1 MGYKKRITKSVVLD
15 SASPNSAL
23 DVIIDWVV
31 NKFTTD
37 VPDLKIQKEIA
48 YSADG
53 YKNFPVFSDT
63 KFPVMSDSDDHISA
77 PPCSKIVFIGKH
89 SNSVGLC
96 IFCYTRKGR
105 YYLDICVLPSFDMMC
120 VTPATYGDGYQNSAN
135 ACNYI
140 SKFLRGYYGT
150 FYYNTYLNDIPTRL
164 EWDITPSSDTSA
176 VSMSI
181 VYAGGK
187 YGYAYSINSPH
198 TSYTHFQLAFTKQT
212 RSASEPVASMWFI
225 RTTPGIFDIDTQY
238 ELTPGT
244 FSPAKYNFKGSNVT
258 FTDLSRIDN
267 VNDSITSHIML
278 LSNHDYNQN
287 ITAGLHFFLLWLPIT
302 TGMNTDF
309 HDRYTTYFKYTA
321 GYLPPV
327 IANYGDKTRDPVL
340 WNCGEWFPN
349 PKEGRIFLRRVE
361 QPVTTKDYTY
371 IYRMLIP
378 SMSTPKA
385 GTVYESGSEAYMAL
399 LDNSLTYGI
408 KLA

>member
-23 DVIIDWVV
+23 DVMIDWIV
-31 NKFTTD
+31 NKFITD

-53 YKNFPVFSDT
+53 YKNFPVFSETDYSGS
-63 KFPVMSDSDDHISA
+63 V
-77 PPCSKIVFIGKH
+77 PPCSKIVFVGKH

-96 IFCYTRKGR
+96 IFCYTRGSR

-120 VTPATYGDGYQNSAN
+120 VTPATYGDGYQNNAN

-140 SKFLRGYYGT
+140 SKFLRGYYGST
-150 FYYNTYLNDIPTRL
+150 YYVTSLNNIQTRL
-164 EWDITPSSDTSA
+164 EWDITPSVDTSA
-176 VSMSI
+176 INMSI
-181 VYAGGK
+181 VYAGGN
-187 YGYAYSINSPH
+187 YGYAYSINSSH
-198 TSYTHFQLAFTKQT
+198 TTYNHFQVAFTKQT
-212 RSASEPVASMWFI
+212 RSASEPVASMWLI

-244 FSPAKYNFKGSNVT
+244 FSPAKYNFDNPEAI
-258 FTDLSRIDN
+258 FTDLSQTDN
-267 VNDSITSHIML
+267 VNDSIAAHIML
-278 LSNHDYNQN
+278 LSNSTDYKAKN
-287 ITAGLHFFLLWLPIT
+287 INAGLHFFLLWLPIT
-302 TGMNTDF
+302 KGIPANYD
-309 HDRYTTYFKYTA
+309 YASYFSYEK

-327 IANYGDKTRDPVL
+327 IANYGDKTRDPAL
-340 WNCGEWFPN
+340 WNSGEWFPN
-349 PKEGRIFLRRVE
+349 PRDGRIFLRRIE

-399 LDNSLTYGI
+399 LDNALTYGI
-408 KLA
+408 RLA

>member
-1 MGYKKRITKSVVLD
+1 MTYKKRITKSVVLD

-23 DVIIDWVV
+23 DVMTDWIV
-31 NKFTTD
+31 NKFITD

-48 YSADG
+48 YSAEG
-53 YKNFPVFSDT
+53 YKGFPVFSET
-63 KFPVMSDSDDHISA
+63 NYFDSA
-77 PPCSKIVFIGKH
+77 APCSKIVFIGKH

-96 IFCYTRKGR
+96 IFCYMRDSR

-140 SKFLRGYYGT
+140 SKFLRGYNNG
-150 FYYNTYLNDIPTRL
+150 DIQTRL
-164 EWDITPSSDTSA
+164 TWDITPSADTSA

-187 YGYAYSINSPH
+187 YGYAYSINSSH

-225 RTTPGIFDIDTQY
+225 RTSPGIFDIDTQY
-238 ELTPGT
+238 ELTPGR
-244 FSPAKYNFKGSNVT
+244 FSPPRYNYETSYDKV
-258 FTDLSRIDN
+258 FTDISSLDN
-267 VNDSITSHIML
+267 INDSVSSRLML
-278 LSNHDYNQN
+278 LGNASS
-287 ITAGLHFFLLWLPIT
+287 TGRFTSGLNLFLLWEPANPGFNFIK
-302 TGMNTDF
+302 
-309 HDRYTTYFKYTA
+309 YFYWND

-327 IANYGDKTRDPVL
+327 IANYSDKTRDPAL
-340 WNCGEWFPN
+340 WNYGEWFPQ
-349 PKEGRIFLRRVE
+349 PKEGRIFLRRIE

-408 KLA
+408 RLA

>member
-1 MGYKKRITKSVVLD
+1 MAYKKRIMKSVVLD

-23 DVIIDWVV
+23 DVMTDWIV

-53 YKNFPVFSDT
+53 YKNFPVFSET
-63 KFPVMSDSDDHISA
+63 NYFGSA
-77 PPCSKIVFIGKH
+77 APCSKIVFIGKH

-96 IFCYTRKGR
+96 IFCYAKSDR

-120 VTPATYGDGYQNSAN
+120 VTPATYGDGYQNSAA
-135 ACNYI
+135 ACNYF
-140 SKFLRGYYGT
+140 SKFLRGY
-150 FYYNTYLNDIPTRL
+150 NNDKIQTRL

-176 VSMSI
+176 VNMSI

-187 YGYAYSINSPH
+187 YGYAYSINSLH
-198 TSYTHFQLAFTKQT
+198 TSYNQFQLAFTKQT
-212 RSASEPVASMWFI
+212 RSASEPVASMWFMNK
-225 RTTPGIFDIDTQY
+225 TPGIFDIDTQY
-238 ELTPGT
+238 ELTPGR
-244 FSPAKYNFKGSNVT
+244 FSPPGYDYYASYGNARDM
-258 FTDLSRIDN
+258 FTDMSSLDN
-267 VNDSITSHIML
+267 VNDSAFSRLML
-278 LSNHDYNQN
+278 LGNAKYLSDVSS
-287 ITAGLHFFLLWLPIT
+287 GLNLFLLWEPVTEGFENIVC
-302 TGMNTDF
+302 
-309 HDRYTTYFKYTA
+309 RYFDWDK

-327 IANYGDKTRDPVL
+327 IANYSDKRRDPAL
-340 WNCGEWFPN
+340 WNCGEWFPH
-349 PKEGRIFLRRVE
+349 PKDGRIFLRRIE

-378 SMSTPKA
+378 SMRTPKA
-385 GTVYESGSEAYMAL
+385 GTVYESGSAAYMAL

>member
-1 MGYKKRITKSVVLD
+1 MAYKKRITKSVILD

-23 DVIIDWVV
+23 DVMTDWIV
-31 NKFTTD
+31 NKFITD
-37 VPDLKIQKEIA
+37 VPDLKIQKEIK
-48 YSADG
+48 YSAEG
-53 YKNFPVFSDT
+53 YKGFPVFSET
-63 KFPVMSDSDDHISA
+63 NYFNSV

-96 IFCYTRKGR
+96 IFCYAKSNR

-120 VTPATYGDGYQNSAN
+120 VTPATYGDGYQNSAT
-135 ACNYI
+135 ACNYF

-150 FYYNTYLNDIPTRL
+150 NYNNSQTRL

-176 VSMSI
+176 VNMSI
-181 VYAGGK
+181 VYAGGN
-187 YGYAYSINSPH
+187 YGYAYSINSSH
-198 TSYTHFQLAFTKQT
+198 TAYNHFQLAFTKQT
-212 RSASEPVASMWFI
+212 RSASEPVSSMWFI

-238 ELTPGT
+238 ELTPGR
-244 FSPAKYNFKGSNVT
+244 FSPPRYDYYANANEI
-258 FTDLSRIDN
+258 FTDLSSLDN
-267 VNDSITSHIML
+267 INDSVASRFML
-278 LSNHDYNQN
+278 LGNGNNRSN
-287 ITAGLHFFLLWLPIT
+287 AAEVASGLHFFLLWNPATAGVIP
-302 TGMNTDF
+302 NYV
-309 HDRYTTYFKYTA
+309 RYFQWSN

-327 IANYGDKTRDPVL
+327 IANYSDKTRDPAL
-340 WNCGEWFPN
+340 WNSGEWFPS
-349 PKEGRIFLRRVE
+349 PKEGRIFLRRIE

-385 GTVYESGSEAYMAL
+385 GTVYESGSAAYMAL

>member
-1 MGYKKRITKSVVLD
+1 MAYKKRITKSVVLD

-23 DVIIDWVV
+23 DVMVDWVV
-31 NKFTTD
+31 NKFITD

-53 YKNFPVFSDT
+53 YKKFPVFSDT
-63 KFPVMSDSDDHISA
+63 NYIGSV
-77 PPCSKIVFIGKH
+77 PPCSKIVFVGKH

-96 IFCYTRKGR
+96 IFCYARNSR

-120 VTPATYGDGYQNSAN
+120 VTPATYGDGYQNN
-135 ACNYI
+135 AAACDYF

-150 FYYNTYLNDIPTRL
+150 NYNNIETRL
-164 EWDITPSSDTSA
+164 EWDITPSGDTPA
-176 VSMSI
+176 ISMSI

-187 YGYAYSINSPH
+187 YGYAYSINSSH
-198 TSYTHFQLAFTKQT
+198 TGYNHFQLAFTKQT

-244 FSPAKYNFKGSNVT
+244 FSPATYDFDIDGAT
-258 FTDLSRIDN
+258 FTNMSKTDN
-267 VNDSITSHIML
+267 VNDSIASHIML
-278 LSNHDYNQN
+278 LSNYHNKE
-287 ITAGLHFFLLWLPIT
+287 W
-302 TGMNTDF
+302 
-309 HDRYTTYFKYTA
+309 
-321 GYLPPV
+321 V
-327 IANYGDKTRDPVL
+327 DKTRDPAL
-340 WNCGEWFPN
+340 WTSGEWFPP
-349 PKEGRIFLRRVE
+349 PKDGRIFLRRIE

-408 KLA
+408 RLA

>member
-1 MGYKKRITKSVVLD
+1 MAYKKRITKSVVLD

-23 DVIIDWVV
+23 DVMVDWVV
-31 NKFTTD
+31 NKFITD

-53 YKNFPVFSDT
+53 YKGFPVFSET
-63 KFPVMSDSDDHISA
+63 NYFNSA
-77 PPCSKIVFIGKH
+77 APCSKIVFIGKH

-96 IFCYTRKGR
+96 IFCYTRDSR
-105 YYLDICVLPSFDMMC
+105 YYLDICILPSFDMMC
-120 VTPATYGDGYQNSAN
+120 VTPATYGDGYQNSAE
-135 ACNYI
+135 ACNYF

-150 FYYNTYLNDIPTRL
+150 EFNNIQTRL
-164 EWDITPSSDTSA
+164 EWDITPMGDTSA
-176 VSMSI
+176 IKMSI

-187 YGYAYSINSPH
+187 YGYAYSINSPY
-198 TSYTHFQLAFTKQT
+198 TSYTHFHLAFTKQT
-212 RSASEPVASMWFI
+212 RSASEPVASMWFM

-244 FSPAKYNFKGSNVT
+244 FSPATYNFDVDGAT
-258 FTDLSRIDN
+258 FTELSRIDN
-267 VNDSITSHIML
+267 VNDSIASHIML
-278 LSNHDYNQN
+278 LSNYHNKEWVN
-287 ITAGLHFFLLWLPIT
+287 AGLHFFLLWLPIT
-302 TGMNTDF
+302 GGFSTSL
-309 HDRYTTYFKYTA
+309 HDDYTAYFKWNK

-327 IANYGDKTRDPVL
+327 IANYSDKTRDPAL
-340 WNCGEWFPN
+340 WNCGEWFPH
-349 PKEGRIFLRRVE
+349 PKEGRIFLRRIE

-371 IYRMLIP
+371 IYRMCIP

-408 KLA
+408 RLA

>member
-1 MGYKKRITKSVVLD
+1 MGYKKRITNSVVLD

-23 DVIIDWVV
+23 DVMIDWVV
-31 NKFTTD
+31 NKFITD

-53 YKNFPVFSDT
+53 YKKFPVFSET
-63 KFPVMSDSDDHISA
+63 NYFNSV

-96 IFCYTRKGR
+96 IFCYTLNSR
-105 YYLDICVLPSFDMMC
+105 YYFDICVLPSFDMMC
-120 VTPATYGDGYQNSAN
+120 VTPATYGDGYQNN
-135 ACNYI
+135 EFACNYI
-140 SKFLRGYYGT
+140 SKFLRGYYGVH
-150 FYYNTYLNDIPTRL
+150 YSIWPNDSQTRL
-164 EWDITPSSDTSA
+164 EWDITPSADSSA

-187 YGYAYSINSPH
+187 YGYAYSINSSH
-198 TSYTHFQLAFTKQT
+198 TSYNHFQLAFTKQT
-212 RSASEPVASMWFI
+212 RSASEPVSSMWFI

-244 FSPAKYNFKGSNVT
+244 FSPPRYDYYNDYKTV
-258 FTDLSRIDN
+258 FTDMSSLDN
-267 VNDSITSHIML
+267 INDSASSRLML
-278 LSNHDYNQN
+278 LGNNNYVDRLTS
-287 ITAGLHFFLLWLPIT
+287 GLNLFLLWLPV
-302 TGMNTDF
+302 TGGIIDKF
-309 HDRYTTYFKYTA
+309 IRYVFWED
-321 GYLPPV
+321 GPYLPPV
-327 IANYGDKTRDPVL
+327 IANYGDKTRDPAL
-340 WNCGEWFPN
+340 WNSGEWFPN
-349 PKEGRIFLRRVE
+349 PKEGRIFLRRIE

-371 IYRMLIP
+371 IYRMCIP

-408 KLA
+408 RLA

>member
-1 MGYKKRITKSVVLD
+1 MNNMAYKKRITKSVVLD

-23 DVIIDWVV
+23 DVMVDWVV
-31 NKFTTD
+31 NKFITD

-53 YKNFPVFSDT
+53 YKKFPVFSETDY
-63 KFPVMSDSDDHISA
+63 FDSV

-96 IFCYTRKGR
+96 IFCYTRDSR

-120 VTPATYGDGYQNSAN
+120 VTPATYGDGYQNNAD
-135 ACNYI
+135 ACNYF
-140 SKFLRGYYGT
+140 SKYLRGYYNSREG
-150 FYYNTYLNDIPTRL
+150 NDIQTRL
-164 EWDITPSSDTSA
+164 EWDITPSADTSA
-176 VSMSI
+176 INMNI

-187 YGYAYSINSPH
+187 YGYAYSINSSH

-212 RSASEPVASMWFI
+212 RSASEPVASMWLI

-238 ELTPGT
+238 DLTPGR
-244 FSPAKYNFKGSNVT
+244 FSPPRYDYYTEETEV
-258 FTDLSRIDN
+258 FTDVSSLDN
-267 VNDSITSHIML
+267 INDSASSRLML
-278 LSNHDYNQN
+278 LGNSRNWSL
-287 ITAGLHFFLLWLPIT
+287 ALVCGLHFFLLWEPVTATLENKVI
-302 TGMNTDF
+302 
-309 HDRYTTYFKYTA
+309 RYLEWPK

-327 IANYGDKTRDPVL
+327 IANYSDKTRDPAL

-349 PKEGRIFLRRVE
+349 PKDGRIFLRRIE
-361 QPVTTKDYTY
+361 QPVTTKNYTY
-371 IYRMLIP
+371 IYRMCIP

-408 KLA
+408 RLA

>member
-1 MGYKKRITKSVVLD
+1 MAYKKRITKSVILD

-23 DVIIDWVV
+23 DVMTDWIV
-31 NKFTTD
+31 NKFITD

-48 YSADG
+48 YSDG
-53 YKNFPVFSDT
+53 YKNFPVFSGT
-63 KFPVMSDSDDHISA
+63 NYFNSVA
-77 PPCSKIVFIGKH
+77 PCSKIVFIGKH

-96 IFCYTRKGR
+96 IFCYAKSGR

-150 FYYNTYLNDIPTRL
+150 DGANSQTRL
-164 EWDITPSSDTSA
+164 TWDITPSSDTSA
-176 VSMSI
+176 VNMNI

-198 TSYTHFQLAFTKQT
+198 TSYSHFQLAFTKQT
-212 RSASEPVASMWFI
+212 RSASEPVGSMWFI
-225 RTTPGIFDIDTQY
+225 KTTPGIFDIDTQY
-238 ELTPGT
+238 ELTPGR
-244 FSPAKYNFKGSNVT
+244 FSPPRYDYQTRYDEIFTDMSSLDNINDSASSHLILLGNSTSMYNFPS
-258 FTDLSRIDN
+258 
-267 VNDSITSHIML
+267 
-278 LSNHDYNQN
+278 
-287 ITAGLHFFLLWLPIT
+287 GLHLFLLWEPSNFDK
-302 TGMNTDF
+302 GVVQ
-309 HDRYTTYFKYTA
+309 YFQWSS

-327 IANYGDKTRDPVL
+327 IANYSDKTRDPAL
-340 WNCGEWFPN
+340 WNYGEWFPH
-349 PKEGRIFLRRVE
+349 PKEGRIFLRRIE

-378 SMSTPKA
+378 SLSTPKA

>member
-1 MGYKKRITKSVVLD
+1 MTYKKRITKSVVLD

-23 DVIIDWVV
+23 DVMVDWVV
-31 NKFTTD
+31 NKFITD

-53 YKNFPVFSDT
+53 YKNFPVFSEMNYLNS
-63 KFPVMSDSDDHISA
+63 V

-96 IFCYTRKGR
+96 IFCYARDGR

-120 VTPATYGDGYQNSAN
+120 VTPATYGDNYRDSAD
-135 ACNYI
+135 ACNYF

-150 FYYNTYLNDIPTRL
+150 PLNDIQTRL
-164 EWDITPSSDTSA
+164 EWDITPSADTSA
-176 VSMSI
+176 INMNI
-181 VYAGGK
+181 VYAGGN
-187 YGYAYSINSPH
+187 YGYAYSINSSH

-212 RSASEPVASMWFI
+212 RSASEPVASMWLM

-244 FSPAKYNFKGSNVT
+244 FSPPRYDRFGLANEI
-258 FTDLSRIDN
+258 FTDMSSLDN
-267 VNDSITSHIML
+267 INDSAVSHVML
-278 LSNHDYNQN
+278 LGNSNYINPLDPPRNLPS
-287 ITAGLHFFLLWLPIT
+287 GLNLFLLWEPVTAKLSL
-302 TGMNTDF
+302 DF
-309 HDRYTTYFKYTA
+309 CGYFVWRN

-327 IANYGDKTRDPVL
+327 IANYGDKTRDPAL
-340 WNCGEWFPN
+340 WNCGEWFPH
-349 PKEGRIFLRRVE
+349 PKEGRIFLRRIE

-371 IYRMLIP
+371 IYRMCIP
-378 SMSTPKA
+378 SISTPKA
-385 GTVYESGSEAYMAL
+385 GTVYESGPEAYMAL

-408 KLA
+408 RLA

>member
-23 DVIIDWVV
+23 DVMIDWVV
-31 NKFTTD
+31 NKFITD

-53 YKNFPVFSDT
+53 YKNFPVFSET
-63 KFPVMSDSDDHISA
+63 NYFDSV

-96 IFCYTRKGR
+96 IFCYTLNSR

-120 VTPATYGDGYQNSAN
+120 VTPATYGDNYRDSAD
-135 ACNYI
+135 ACNYF
-140 SKFLRGYYGT
+140 SKLLRGY
-150 FYYNTYLNDIPTRL
+150 NDRDIQTRL
-164 EWDITPSSDTSA
+164 EWDITPSADTSA
-176 VSMSI
+176 INMSI

-187 YGYAYSINSPH
+187 YGYAYSINSSH

-212 RSASEPVASMWFI
+212 RSTSEPVSSIWFI

-238 ELTPGT
+238 ELTPDR
-244 FSPAKYNFKGSNVT
+244 FSPPRYDYSTNVGEL
-258 FTDLSRIDN
+258 FTGLSSLDN
-267 VNDSITSHIML
+267 INDSASSRLML
-278 LSNHDYNQN
+278 LGNGTWSPGF
-287 ITAGLHFFLLWLPIT
+287 TSGLHFFLLWAPIGANFT
-302 TGMNTDF
+302 EDAF
-309 HDRYTTYFKYTA
+309 RYLEWNK

-327 IANYGDKTRDPVL
+327 IENYSDKTKDPVL

-371 IYRMLIP
+371 IYRMCIP
-378 SMSTPKA
+378 SLSTPKA

-399 LDNSLTYGI
+399 LDNALTYGI
-408 KLA
+408 RLA

>member
-1 MGYKKRITKSVVLD
+1 MSYKKRITKSVVLD

-23 DVIIDWVV
+23 DVMIDWIV
-31 NKFTTD
+31 NKFITD

-53 YKNFPVFSDT
+53 YKNFPVFSETDY
-63 KFPVMSDSDDHISA
+63 FGSV
-77 PPCSKIVFIGKH
+77 PPCSKIVFVGKH

-96 IFCYTRKGR
+96 IFCYTRDSR

-140 SKFLRGYYGT
+140 SKFLRGYNG
-150 FYYNTYLNDIPTRL
+150 DSQTRL
-164 EWDITPSSDTSA
+164 EWDITPSADTSA
-176 VSMSI
+176 INMSI

-187 YGYAYSINSPH
+187 YGYAYSINSSH
-198 TSYTHFQLAFTKQT
+198 TSYNHFQLAFTKQT
-212 RSASEPVASMWFI
+212 RSASEPVSSMWFI
-225 RTTPGIFDIDTQY
+225 RTTPGIFDIDTRY

-244 FSPAKYNFKGSNVT
+244 FSPPRYDYWTSYDTV
-258 FTDLSRIDN
+258 FTDLSSLDN
-267 VNDSITSHIML
+267 INDSVSSHLILLGNDDSAWWRVTS
-278 LSNHDYNQN
+278 
-287 ITAGLHFFLLWLPIT
+287 GLNFFLLWLPV
-302 TGMNTDF
+302 
-309 HDRYTTYFKYTA
+309 TA
-321 GYLPPV
+321 NISNESVSYLEWTNGYLPRV
-327 IANYGDKTRDPVL
+327 IENYSNKKRDPAL

-349 PKEGRIFLRRVE
+349 PKEGRIFLRRIE

-385 GTVYESGSEAYMAL
+385 GTVYESGSEAYMSL
-399 LDNSLTYGI
+399 LDNALTYGI
-408 KLA
+408 RLA

>member
-1 MGYKKRITKSVVLD
+1 MAYKKRITKSVVLD

-23 DVIIDWVV
+23 DVMVDWVV
-31 NKFTTD
+31 NKFITD

-53 YKNFPVFSDT
+53 YKKFPVFSETDY
-63 KFPVMSDSDDHISA
+63 FDSV

-96 IFCYTRKGR
+96 IFCYTRDSR

-120 VTPATYGDGYQNSAN
+120 VTPATYGDGYQNNAD
-135 ACNYI
+135 ACNYF
-140 SKFLRGYYGT
+140 SKYLRGYYNSREG
-150 FYYNTYLNDIPTRL
+150 NDIQTRL
-164 EWDITPSSDTSA
+164 EWDITPSADTSA
-176 VSMSI
+176 INMNI

-187 YGYAYSINSPH
+187 YGYAYSINSSH

-212 RSASEPVASMWFI
+212 RSASEPVASMWLI

-238 ELTPGT
+238 DLTPGR
-244 FSPAKYNFKGSNVT
+244 FSPPRYDYYTEETEV
-258 FTDLSRIDN
+258 FTDVSSLDN
-267 VNDSITSHIML
+267 INDSASSRLML
-278 LSNHDYNQN
+278 LGNSRNWSL
-287 ITAGLHFFLLWLPIT
+287 ALVCGLHFFLLWEPVTATLENKVI
-302 TGMNTDF
+302 
-309 HDRYTTYFKYTA
+309 RYLEWPK

-327 IANYGDKTRDPVL
+327 IANYSDKTRDPAL

-349 PKEGRIFLRRVE
+349 PKDGRIFLRRIE
-361 QPVTTKDYTY
+361 QPVTTKNYTY
-371 IYRMLIP
+371 IYRMCIP

-408 KLA
+408 RLA

>member
-1 MGYKKRITKSVVLD
+1 MAYKKRITKSVILD

-23 DVIIDWVV
+23 DVMVDWIV
-31 NKFTTD
+31 NKFITD

-48 YSADG
+48 YSAGG
-53 YKNFPVFSDT
+53 YKNFPVFSET
-63 KFPVMSDSDDHISA
+63 NYFNSV

-96 IFCYTRKGR
+96 IFCYTSGDR

-120 VTPATYGDGYQNSAN
+120 VTPATYGDGYQNSAA
-135 ACNYI
+135 ACNYF
-140 SKFLRGYYGT
+140 SKFLRGYNN
-150 FYYNTYLNDIPTRL
+150 YNIQTRL
-164 EWDITPSSDTSA
+164 EWDITPSADTSA
-176 VSMSI
+176 ISMSI

-187 YGYAYSINSPH
+187 YGYAYSINSLH
-198 TSYTHFQLAFTKQT
+198 TSYNRFQLAFTKQT
-212 RSASEPVASMWFI
+212 RSASEPVSSMWFI

-238 ELTPGT
+238 ELTPGR
-244 FSPAKYNFKGSNVT
+244 FSPPRYDYTTGNANEI
-258 FTDLSRIDN
+258 FTDLSLLDN
-267 VNDSITSHIML
+267 VNDSVSSRLIL
-278 LSNHDYNQN
+278 LGNATYVLNLPS
-287 ITAGLHFFLLWLPIT
+287 GLNLFLLWAPVTAKIDT
-302 TGMNTDF
+302 STSN
-309 HDRYTTYFKYTA
+309 YFSWVK

-327 IANYGDKTRDPVL
+327 VENYSDKKRDPAL
-340 WNCGEWFPN
+340 WNCGEWFPH
-349 PKEGRIFLRRVE
+349 PKEGRIFLRRIE

-408 KLA
+408 RLA

>member
-1 MGYKKRITKSVVLD
+1 MAYKKRITKSVVLD

-23 DVIIDWVV
+23 DVMVDWIV
-31 NKFTTD
+31 NKFITD
-37 VPDLKIQKEIA
+37 VPDLKIQKEIV

-53 YKNFPVFSDT
+53 YKNFPVFSEMNY
-63 KFPVMSDSDDHISA
+63 FDSV

-96 IFCYTRKGR
+96 IFCYKRDSR
-105 YYLDICVLPSFDMMC
+105 YYLDICILPSFDMMC
-120 VTPATYGDGYQNSAN
+120 VTPATYGDGYQNSAK

-140 SKFLRGYYGT
+140 SKFLRGYNN
-150 FYYNTYLNDIPTRL
+150 YNIQTRL
-164 EWDITPSSDTSA
+164 TWDITPSADTA
-176 VSMSI
+176 AISMTI
-181 VYAGGK
+181 VYAGGN

-198 TSYTHFQLAFTKQT
+198 TGYNYFQLAFTKQT
-212 RSASEPVASMWFI
+212 RSASEPVSSMWFI

-244 FSPAKYNFKGSNVT
+244 FSPPRYDYFSDNQV
-258 FTDLSRIDN
+258 FTDMSSLDN
-267 VNDSITSHIML
+267 INDSVSSHLML
-278 LSNHDYNQN
+278 LNNANTSYRVSS
-287 ITAGLHFFLLWLPIT
+287 GLHFFLLW
-302 TGMNTDF
+302 GSGGE
-309 HDRYTTYFKYTA
+309 YFNWSK

-327 IANYGDKTRDPVL
+327 IANYSDKTRDPAL
-340 WNCGEWFPN
+340 WNSGEWFPS
-349 PKEGRIFLRRVE
+349 PKEGRIFLRRIE

-378 SMSTPKA
+378 SMNTPKA

-408 KLA
+408 RLA

>member
-1 MGYKKRITKSVVLD
+1 MAYKKRIMKSVILD

-23 DVIIDWVV
+23 DVMVDWIV
-31 NKFTTD
+31 NKFITD

-53 YKNFPVFSDT
+53 YKNFPVFSET
-63 KFPVMSDSDDHISA
+63 NYFNSA
-77 PPCSKIVFIGKH
+77 APCSKIVFIGKH

-96 IFCYTRKGR
+96 IFCYAKSDR

-140 SKFLRGYYGT
+140 SKFLRGC
-150 FYYNTYLNDIPTRL
+150 NDSNIQTRL
-164 EWDITPSSDTSA
+164 TWDITPSSDTSA
-176 VSMSI
+176 ISMNI
-181 VYAGGK
+181 VYAGGN
-187 YGYAYSINSPH
+187 YGYAYSINSLH
-198 TSYTHFQLAFTKQT
+198 TSYNQFQLVFTKQT
-212 RSASEPVASMWFI
+212 RSASEPVASMWFMNK
-225 RTTPGIFDIDTQY
+225 TPGIFDIDTQY
-238 ELTPGT
+238 ELTPGR
-244 FSPAKYNFKGSNVT
+244 FSPPRYDYQTRYDEV
-258 FTDLSRIDN
+258 FTDMSSLDN
-267 VNDSITSHIML
+267 VNDSVSSRLML
-278 LSNHDYNQN
+278 LGNYNNMSNLPS
-287 ITAGLHFFLLWLPIT
+287 GLNLFLLWLPIT
-302 TGMNTDF
+302 AGVN
-309 HDRYTTYFKYTA
+309 REYVGYSSSR

-327 IANYGDKTRDPVL
+327 IENYSNKQRDPAL
-340 WNCGEWFPN
+340 WNCGEWFPS
-349 PKEGRIFLRRVE
+349 PKEGRIFLRRIE

-385 GTVYESGSEAYMAL
+385 GAVYESGSAAYMSL

>member
-1 MGYKKRITKSVVLD
+1 MAYKKRITKSVVLD

-23 DVIIDWVV
+23 DVMTDWIV
-31 NKFTTD
+31 NKFITD

-48 YSADG
+48 YSAEG
-53 YKNFPVFSDT
+53 YKKFPVFSGT
-63 KFPVMSDSDDHISA
+63 NYFGSV

-96 IFCYTRKGR
+96 IFCYTRDSR

-120 VTPATYGDGYQNSAN
+120 VTPATYGDGYQNSAA
-135 ACNYI
+135 ACDYF

-150 FYYNTYLNDIPTRL
+150 KMDDKFGDPNNIQTRL
-164 EWDITPSSDTSA
+164 EWDITPSSDTS
-176 VSMSI
+176 VVNMSI

-198 TSYTHFQLAFTKQT
+198 TTYTHFQLAFTKQT
-212 RSASEPVASMWFI
+212 RSASEPVSSMWFI
-225 RTTPGIFDIDTQY
+225 RDTPGIFDIDTQY

-244 FSPAKYNFKGSNVT
+244 FSPATYDFDVDGAT
-258 FTDLSRIDN
+258 FTDLSQIDN

-278 LSNHDYNQN
+278 LSNYHKKEWVN
-287 ITAGLHFFLLWLPIT
+287 TGLHFFLLGLPIT
-302 TGMNTDF
+302 NGINGAF
-309 HDRYTTYFKYTA
+309 HDDFTAYFRWKN

-327 IANYGDKTRDPVL
+327 IENYSDKTRDPAL
-340 WNCGEWFPN
+340 WNCGEWFPH

-371 IYRMLIP
+371 IYRMCIP

-408 KLA
+408 RLA

>member
-23 DVIIDWVV
+23 DVMIDWVV
-31 NKFTTD
+31 NKFITD

-53 YKNFPVFSDT
+53 YKKFPVFSET
-63 KFPVMSDSDDHISA
+63 NYLGSV

-96 IFCYTRKGR
+96 IFCYTLNSR
-105 YYLDICVLPSFDMMC
+105 YYFDICVLSSFDMMC
-120 VTPATYGDGYQNSAN
+120 VTPATYGDGYQNSAA
-135 ACNYI
+135 ACDYF

-150 FYYNTYLNDIPTRL
+150 HWNNIQTRL
-164 EWDITPSSDTSA
+164 EWDITPSADTSA
-176 VSMSI
+176 ISMNI

-187 YGYAYSINSPH
+187 YGYAYSINS
-198 TSYTHFQLAFTKQT
+198 SYTGYNHFQLAFTKQT
-212 RSASEPVASMWFI
+212 RSASEPVSSMWFI

-244 FSPAKYNFKGSNVT
+244 FSPATYNFDKDRAT
-258 FTDLSRIDN
+258 FTDLSKVDN
-267 VNDSITSHIML
+267 VNDSIAPHIML
-278 LSNHDYNQN
+278 LSNCRNKEWVN
-287 ITAGLHFFLLWLPIT
+287 AGLHFFLLWLPIT
-302 TGMNTDF
+302 DRINQDTNTIYF
-309 HDRYTTYFKYTA
+309 QYTR

-327 IANYGDKTRDPVL
+327 IENFSDKTRDPAL

-349 PKEGRIFLRRVE
+349 PKEGRIFLRRIE

-371 IYRMLIP
+371 IYRMCIP

-408 KLA
+408 RLA

>member
-1 MGYKKRITKSVVLD
+1 MAYKKRIAKSVILD

-23 DVIIDWVV
+23 DVMVDWLV
-31 NKFTTD
+31 NKFITD

-53 YKNFPVFSDT
+53 YKNFPVFSET
-63 KFPVMSDSDDHISA
+63 NYFGSV

-96 IFCYTRKGR
+96 IFCYTRDSR

-120 VTPATYGDGYQNSAN
+120 VTPATYGDGYQNSAE

-150 FYYNTYLNDIPTRL
+150 RYNDIELRL
-164 EWDITPSSDTSA
+164 EWDITPSADTSA
-176 VSMSI
+176 ISMSI
-181 VYAGGK
+181 VYAGGN
-187 YGYAYSINSPH
+187 YGYAYSINSSH
-198 TSYTHFQLAFTKQT
+198 TSYSHFQLAFTKQT
-212 RSASEPVASMWFI
+212 RSASEPVSSMWFI
-225 RTTPGIFDIDTQY
+225 KTTPGIFDIDTQY
-238 ELTPGT
+238 ELIPNR
-244 FSPAKYNFKGSNVT
+244 FSPKRYDYYTSYTEV
-258 FTDLSRIDN
+258 FTDVSSLDN
-267 VNDSITSHIML
+267 INDSAVSHLML
-278 LSNHDYNQN
+278 LGNGNYQNQVVSALN
-287 ITAGLHFFLLWLPIT
+287 FFLLWLPIT
-302 TGMNTDF
+302 EKIE
-309 HDRYTTYFKYTA
+309 YKLITYFDWSRD
-321 GYLPPV
+321 YLPPV
-327 IANYGDKTRDPVL
+327 IANYSDKTMDPAL

-378 SMSTPKA
+378 SLSTPKA

-408 KLA
+408 RLA

>member
-1 MGYKKRITKSVVLD
+1 MAYKKRITKSVILD

-23 DVIIDWVV
+23 DVIVDWIV

-37 VPDLKIQKEIA
+37 VPDLRIQKEIA
-48 YSADG
+48 YSAEG
-53 YKNFPVFSDT
+53 YKNFPVFSE
-63 KFPVMSDSDDHISA
+63 SNYLDSVA
-77 PPCSKIVFIGKH
+77 PCSKIVFIGKH

-96 IFCYTRKGR
+96 IFCYMRDSR

-120 VTPATYGDGYQNSAN
+120 VTPSTYGDGYQNSAA
-135 ACNYI
+135 ACDYF

-150 FYYNTYLNDIPTRL
+150 PWNNIQLRL

-176 VSMSI
+176 VSMNI

-187 YGYAYSINSPH
+187 YGYAYSINSSH
-198 TSYTHFQLAFTKQT
+198 TSYNHFHLAFTKQT
-212 RSASEPVASMWFI
+212 RSASEPISSMWFI

-244 FSPAKYNFKGSNVT
+244 FSPATYNFDVDRAT
-258 FTDLSRIDN
+258 FTDLSQIDN
-267 VNDSITSHIML
+267 VNDSIASHIML
-278 LSNHDYNQN
+278 LSNYHNKEWVN
-287 ITAGLHFFLLWLPIT
+287 AGLHFFLLWLPIT
-302 TGMNTDF
+302 NRIDNDT
-309 HDRYTTYFKYTA
+309 YTVYFQYNQ

-327 IANYGDKTRDPVL
+327 IENFSDKKRDPAL
-340 WNCGEWFPN
+340 WSCGEWFPN
-349 PKEGRIFLRRVE
+349 PKEGRIFLRRIE

-371 IYRMLIP
+371 IYRMCIP
-378 SMSTPKA
+378 SLSTPKA

-408 KLA
+408 RLA

>member
-1 MGYKKRITKSVVLD
+1 MAYKKRITKSVVLD

-23 DVIIDWVV
+23 DVMTDWIV
-31 NKFTTD
+31 NKFITD

-53 YKNFPVFSDT
+53 YKNFPVFSET
-63 KFPVMSDSDDHISA
+63 NYFGSV

-96 IFCYTRKGR
+96 IFCYARDSR

-120 VTPATYGDGYQNSAN
+120 VTPATFGDGYQNSAN
-135 ACNYI
+135 ACNYF

-150 FYYNTYLNDIPTRL
+150 YSNNIQTRL
-164 EWDITPSSDTSA
+164 EWDITPSADTSA
-176 VSMSI
+176 ISMSI
-181 VYAGGK
+181 VYAGGN
-187 YGYAYSINSPH
+187 YGYAYSINSSH

-212 RSASEPVASMWFI
+212 RSASEPVGSLWLI

-238 ELTPGT
+238 ELTPGR
-244 FSPAKYNFKGSNVT
+244 FSPPRYDYWTDARKV
-258 FTDLSRIDN
+258 FTDMSSLDN
-267 VNDSITSHIML
+267 INDSASSRLML
-278 LSNHDYNQN
+278 LGNHYNDMLEV
-287 ITAGLHFFLLWLPIT
+287 ASGLHFFLLWEPVT
-302 TGMNTDF
+302 PFRDF
-309 HDRYTTYFKYTA
+309 INYFEWSK

-327 IANYGDKTRDPVL
+327 IENYSNKQRDPAL
-340 WNCGEWFPN
+340 WNGGEWFPQ
-349 PKEGRIFLRRVE
+349 PKEGRIFLRRIE

>member
-1 MGYKKRITKSVVLD
+1 MAYKKRITKSVILD

-23 DVIIDWVV
+23 DVMTDWIV
-31 NKFTTD
+31 NKFITD

-48 YSADG
+48 YSAEG
-53 YKNFPVFSDT
+53 YKNFPVFSETNYDNS
-63 KFPVMSDSDDHISA
+63 V

-96 IFCYTRKGR
+96 IFCYTWNSR

-150 FYYNTYLNDIPTRL
+150 GFNDSQTRL

-187 YGYAYSINSPH
+187 YGYAYSINSSH
-198 TSYTHFQLAFTKQT
+198 TAYNHFQLAFTKQT

-244 FSPAKYNFKGSNVT
+244 FSPPRYNWTNYEGI
-258 FTDLSRIDN
+258 FTDMSSLDN
-267 VNDSITSHIML
+267 INDSVASHLML
-278 LSNHDYNQN
+278 LGNYDHINNLPS
-287 ITAGLHFFLLWLPIT
+287 GLHLFLLWLPIT
-302 TGMNTDF
+302 TGISREYVWYATWED
-309 HDRYTTYFKYTA
+309 

-327 IANYGDKTRDPVL
+327 IANYGDKTRDPAL
-340 WNCGEWFPN
+340 WNRGEWFPH
-349 PKEGRIFLRRVE
+349 PKDGRIFLRRIE

-399 LDNSLTYGI
+399 LDKSLTYGI

>member
-1 MGYKKRITKSVVLD
+1 MAYKKRITKSVVLD

-23 DVIIDWVV
+23 DVMIDWIV
-31 NKFTTD
+31 NKFITD

-48 YSADG
+48 YSAEG
-53 YKNFPVFSDT
+53 YKQFPVFSGT
-63 KFPVMSDSDDHISA
+63 NYFNSVA
-77 PPCSKIVFIGKH
+77 PCSKIVFIGKH

-96 IFCYTRKGR
+96 IFCYVKSGR

-135 ACNYI
+135 ACNYF
-140 SKFLRGYYGT
+140 SKFLRGY
-150 FYYNTYLNDIPTRL
+150 NNDNIQTRL
-164 EWDITPSSDTSA
+164 TWDITPSGDTS
-176 VSMSI
+176 VINMSI

-187 YGYAYSINSPH
+187 YGYAYSINSSH
-198 TSYTHFQLAFTKQT
+198 TTYNYFQLAFTKQT
-212 RSASEPVASMWFI
+212 RSASEPVGSMWFI

-238 ELTPGT
+238 ELTPDR
-244 FSPAKYNFKGSNVT
+244 FSPAEYDYQARNLEV
-258 FTDLSRIDN
+258 FTSMSSLDN
-267 VNDSITSHIML
+267 INDSAASHLML
-278 LSNHDYNQN
+278 LGNTNYKPNVAS
-287 ITAGLHFFLLWLPIT
+287 GLHFFLLWEPANP
-302 TGMNTDF
+302 GGDF
-309 HDRYTTYFKYTA
+309 IKYFEWSN

-327 IANYGDKTRDPVL
+327 IANYSDKKRDPAL
-340 WNCGEWFPN
+340 WNSGEWFPH
-349 PKEGRIFLRRVE
+349 PKEGRIFLRRIE

-385 GTVYESGSEAYMAL
+385 GTVYESGSAAYMAL

>member
-1 MGYKKRITKSVVLD
+1 MAYKKRITKSVILD
-15 SASPNSAL
+15 SVSPNSAL
-23 DVIIDWVV
+23 DVMTDWIV
-31 NKFTTD
+31 NKFITD

-53 YKNFPVFSDT
+53 YKNFPVFSDVNY
-63 KFPVMSDSDDHISA
+63 FDSV

-96 IFCYTRKGR
+96 IFCYTHDSR

-120 VTPATYGDGYQNSAN
+120 VTPATYGDGYQNSAE
-135 ACNYI
+135 ACNYF
-140 SKFLRGYYGT
+140 SKFLRGYYGVH
-150 FYYNTYLNDIPTRL
+150 YSVWPNDSQTRL
-164 EWDITPSSDTSA
+164 EWDITPSSDTSV
-176 VSMSI
+176 VSMNI

-187 YGYAYSINSPH
+187 YGYAYSINSSH
-198 TSYTHFQLAFTKQT
+198 TTYNHFQLAFTKQT
-212 RSASEPVASMWFI
+212 RSASEPVSSMWFI

-244 FSPAKYNFKGSNVT
+244 FSPPRYDYYNDRGQV
-258 FTDLSRIDN
+258 FTGVSSLDN
-267 VNDSITSHIML
+267 INDRVSSHLML
-278 LSNHDYNQN
+278 LGNNNYADNLTS
-287 ITAGLHFFLLWLPIT
+287 GLNLFLLWLPV
-302 TGMNTDF
+302 TGGIDENF
-309 HDRYTTYFKYTA
+309 VSYVFWVN

-327 IANYGDKTRDPVL
+327 IENYSDKKRDPAL
-340 WNCGEWFPN
+340 WNNGEWFPN
-349 PKEGRIFLRRVE
+349 PKEGRIFLRRIE

-371 IYRMLIP
+371 IYRMCIP

-408 KLA
+408 RLA